1 MHTVSMPNVLIR
13 DLDPAVHAVLVARA
27 EAQGQSL
34 QQFLTTELTRLAGQP
49 TLAELFSE
57 LAGRPRQPQ
66 IPASAI
72 VSAIHDGRRAG

>member
-13 DLDPAVHAVLVARA
+13 DLDPAVHAVLTARA

-34 QQFLTTELTRLAGQP
+34 QQYLTAELTRLAGQP
-49 TLAELFSE
+49 TLRELFTE
-57 LAGRPRQPQ
+57 IARRPQQPQ